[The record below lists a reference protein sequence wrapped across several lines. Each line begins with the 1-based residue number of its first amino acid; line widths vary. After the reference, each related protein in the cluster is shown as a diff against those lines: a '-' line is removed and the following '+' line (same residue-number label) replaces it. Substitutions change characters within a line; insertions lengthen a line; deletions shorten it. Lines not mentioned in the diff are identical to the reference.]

1 MSDLTIKAIK
11 VICNN
16 TNLTEEQIKRYKSY
30 GK

>member
-16 TNLTEEQIKRYKSY
+16 ANLTEEQIKKYKIY